1 MALLSIKLE
10 KINFLLAW
18 LTLLLIYCR
27 DQTKPSGESATGGA
41 ATHLCLRTEIFR
53 PTLAIHSHLLSPC
66 EENSIIWKRDWP
78 LITWNICFRV
88 VFLIKT
94 SGFSG
99 GDDGRTFSQVLSH
112 IRGYD
117 HPTLISTY
125 MKDVVHICWCQ
136 SKATSQKSV
145 NTGAGIRV
153 RMTTAARRR
162 LMRDFKR
169 LQVIII
175 FNEVHLDAVSK
186 ITIISSS
193 TIVVKFLALLGR
205 SSGWGVWSSRGE
217 QHYVVERCDL
227 RSPRDSLWGWHFQVD
242 PRVQRGVP

>member
-1 MALLSIKLE
+1 MVLLSIKLE
-10 KINFLLAW
+10 KSNFLLAW

-78 LITWNICFRV
+78 LTWNICFRV
-88 VFLIKT
+88 VFLIQT

-99 GDDGRTFSQVLSH
+99 GDDGRTFSQVLSR

-117 HPTLISTY
+117 YPTLISTY
-125 MKDVVHICWCQ
+125 IKDVVRICWCQ
-136 SKATSQKSV
+136 SKDTSQKSV

-186 ITIISSS
+186 IIVISSS
-193 TIVVKFLALLGR
+193 TTVVQFPALIGGP
-205 SSGWGVWSSRGE
+205 SGWGVRSSRGE
-217 QHYVVERCDL
+217 QHYVVERGDL
-227 RSPRDSLWGWHFQVD
+227 WSPRDSLWGWHLQVD